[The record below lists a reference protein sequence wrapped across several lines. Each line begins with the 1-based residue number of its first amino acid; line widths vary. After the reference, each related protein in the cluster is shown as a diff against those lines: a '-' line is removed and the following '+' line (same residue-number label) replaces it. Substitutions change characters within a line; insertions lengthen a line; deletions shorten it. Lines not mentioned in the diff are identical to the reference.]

1 MTSAEALSPA
11 VGRAQQPGSVSRI
24 PVLMYHEIADAA
36 DATSYLAVPPAAFA
50 DQLAL
55 LRDEGWRTISAGA
68 LSAMLAAGNT
78 VLPERTVVISFDDGY
93 ENFYSQAM
101 PELAKHDFTATL
113 FMTSGWVKEARP
125 SGTGIAPM
133 LSWAQLADAARAG
146 IEIGGH
152 TCTHPQLDQLSNRSL
167 RDELTVSKR
176 ELEDKL
182 GMEVPGVAYPFGY
195 ASPAVYQMAREAGY
209 QWGYIV
215 GNKTAARKSDLFA
228 IPRLTIKGSTTLS
241 GFQSMVNGADTL
253 ALRRDRLL
261 TNGKWV
267 VRRAQRVRR
276 ESR

>member
-1 MTSAEALSPA
+1 MTSAEALSPS
-11 VGRAQQPGSVSRI
+11 VGNAPRTGSVSRI
-24 PVLMYHEIADAA
+24 PVLMYHEIADAS

-55 LRDEGWRTISAGA
+55 LRDEGWRAISAGA

-101 PELAKHDFTATL
+101 PQLAKYGFTATL
-113 FMTSGWVKEARP
+113 FMTSGWVKEAGP
-125 SGTGIAPM
+125 TGPGAAAM

-152 TCTHPQLDQLSNRSL
+152 TCTHPQLDQLSNRNL

-195 ASPAVYQMAREAGY
+195 TSQVVNQMAREAGY

-215 GNKTAARKSDLFA
+215 GNKTAARKSDGFA
-228 IPRLTIKGSTTLS
+228 IPRLTVKGSTSLS
-241 GFQSMVNGADTL
+241 GFQRMVNGADTF

-267 VRRAQRVRR
+267 IRRARRVRR

>member
-24 PVLMYHEIADAA
+24 PALMYHEIADAA

-125 SGTGIAPM
+125 SGAGIAPM

-195 ASPAVYQMAREAGY
+195 ASRVVYQMAREAGY

-228 IPRLTIKGSTTLS
+228 IPRLTIKGSTSLS
-241 GFQSMVNGADTL
+241 GFQSMVNGEDTL